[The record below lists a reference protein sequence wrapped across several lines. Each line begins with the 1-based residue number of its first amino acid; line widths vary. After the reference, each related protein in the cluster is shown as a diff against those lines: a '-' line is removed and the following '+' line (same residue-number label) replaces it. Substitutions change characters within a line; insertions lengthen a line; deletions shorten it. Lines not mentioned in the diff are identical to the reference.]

1 MKIHL
6 MVKLNAEQFIKIFPF
21 FRNGPEKLIEN
32 ILSLSSHSFA
42 SRDTLMQFEGQPF
55 RNLELMLSGEKRVYK
70 KSPTGREITLYEIG
84 RGEACILNA
93 TCVLSNT
100 LSPAN
105 ARAITDVSYLL
116 IPAED
121 FRNLLSTYEEM
132 RAFVFGAI
140 NQRFVTILELIS
152 AIVFEKM
159 DERLFD
165 YLVEKSEDG
174 VLSITH
180 QQIANDLGTA
190 REVVSRLLK
199 EFERKGKVVL
209 SRGYIRLVA
218 L

>member
-1 MKIHL
+1 M
-6 MVKLNAEQFIKIFPF
+6 
-21 FRNGPEKLIEN
+21 
-32 ILSLSSHSFA
+32 
-42 SRDTLMQFEGQPF
+42 
-55 RNLELMLSGEKRVYK
+55 
-70 KSPTGREITLYEIG
+70 
-84 RGEACILNA
+84 
-93 TCVLSNT
+93 
-100 LSPAN
+100 
-105 ARAITDVSYLL
+105 
-116 IPAED
+116 
-121 FRNLLSTYEEM
+121 
-132 RAFVFGAI
+132 
-140 NQRFVTILELIS
+140 ELIS